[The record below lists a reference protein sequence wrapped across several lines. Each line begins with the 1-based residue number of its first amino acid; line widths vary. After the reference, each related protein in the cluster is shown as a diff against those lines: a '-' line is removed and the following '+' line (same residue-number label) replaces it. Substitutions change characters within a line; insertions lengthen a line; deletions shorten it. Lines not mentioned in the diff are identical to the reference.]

1 MDPFSTFF
9 TNHRHRRAIPGA
21 GDPRYTRKHQ
31 NIVPDYVK
39 TDPTKNPKI
48 ELIRQKRGKQICD
61 TNTLN
66 YIRKEY
72 NVIPYKGKTKK
83 YEEGE
88 PKELGDKKAHLQ
100 SKKNK
105 VALSQGQDFIQ

>member
-1 MDPFSTFF
+1 MDSFSTFF

-48 ELIRQKRGKQICD
+48 ELIRKTPGKQICD
-61 TNTLN
+61 TKTLE
-66 YIRKEY
+66 YIRDEY
-72 NVIPYKGKTKK
+72 NVIPYKGEVKKLGSTGIKLYFDDRLNKFVIENEPTK
-83 YEEGE
+83 
-88 PKELGDKKAHLQ
+88 L
-100 SKKNK
+100 
-105 VALSQGQDFIQ
+105 

>member
-83 YEEGE
+83 
-88 PKELGDKKAHLQ
+88 LGSTGIKLYFNNQ
-100 SKKNK
+100 LNK
-105 VALSQGQDFIQ
+105 FVIEK

>member
-1 MDPFSTFF
+1 MDLFSTFF

-83 YEEGE
+83 
-88 PKELGDKKAHLQ
+88 LGSTGIKLYFDEQL
-100 SKKNK
+100 NK
-105 VALSQGQDFIQ
+105 FVIENESTRL